1 MKRRPDPE
9 GLKGL
14 LRRNELDGRP
24 RGEELGKQMG
34 TAPKNIIMQIQLE
47 EEKVEEL
54 IVFFS
59 SKRLKAIIISDQR
72 KLKEAEGS

>member
-54 IVFFS
+54 I
-59 SKRLKAIIISDQR
+59 LK
-72 KLKEAEGS
+72 

>member
-1 MKRRPDPE
+1 
-9 GLKGL
+9 
-14 LRRNELDGRP
+14 
-24 RGEELGKQMG
+24 MG

>member
-14 LRRNELDGRP
+14 FRRNELDGRP
-24 RGEELGKQMG
+24 RGKELGKQMG

-54 IVFFS
+54 IEVFFS
-59 SKRLKAIIISDQR
+59 SSKVESNNHIGS
-72 KLKEAEGS
+72 KEAEGS

>member
-1 MKRRPDPE
+1 MKRRPDPG

-34 TAPKNIIMQIQLE
+34 TAPKNNIMQIQLE

-54 IVFFS
+54 IEVFFNQ
-59 SKRLKAIIISDQR
+59 K
-72 KLKEAEGS
+72 G